1 MDRFRAVACVTT
13 VSKLAGYRWLMTMK
27 RMEMRILPDSFG
39 ERQQPAT
46 RSIQHLDSSRK
57 GKGAVHPTL
66 CSADR
71 FEKAFDHVDRNQALK
86 AMKEHGVDKQPLAWI
101 SRLLEQ

>member
-1 MDRFRAVACVTT
+1 MV
-13 VSKLAGYRWLMTMK
+13 K
-27 RMEMRILPDSFG
+27 
-39 ERQQPAT
+39 
-46 RSIQHLDSSRK
+46 DSSPLQGAFSILIAAEKARE
-57 GKGAVHPTL
+57 AVHPTL